1 MDDDKLLKLASSTCP
16 LMPGC
21 KYLNIQN
28 YWVKI
33 GLYPTEINKV
43 IASGYKI
50 EVVGLDGD
58 VLELKYEREVTYENH
73 RY

>member
-1 MDDDKLLKLASSTCP
+1 MGDDKEMDEKLLKLVLRTCP

-21 KYLNIQN
+21 KYLNTQN

-33 GLYPTEINKV
+33 RLYPTEINKV

-50 EVVGLDGD
+50 EVVGFDGD
-58 VLELKYEREVTYENH
+58 VLELKYER
-73 RY
+73 R